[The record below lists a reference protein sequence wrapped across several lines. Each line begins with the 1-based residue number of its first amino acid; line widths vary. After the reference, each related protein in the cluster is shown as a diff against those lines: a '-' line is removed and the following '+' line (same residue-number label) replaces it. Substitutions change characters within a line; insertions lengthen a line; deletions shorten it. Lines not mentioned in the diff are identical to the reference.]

1 MPAGKSRISAIAVA
15 PGDSDIV
22 WVGKNNGELW
32 KTSNGKSASPT
43 WTAVDDNYS
52 LNPLP
57 NRYVTRIVI
66 DRWDHNKVY
75 VCLGGFKPDNVQ
87 VTTDGGKTFRDATGT
102 APSGLPD
109 VPVRGLAEH
118 PYIPGWLYAATEVG
132 VFASED
138 GGKSWSTT
146 NEGPAN
152 VCVDEVV
159 FLHHST
165 TLLAATHGR
174 GLFTA
179 RIVAVQ
185 GSFQTFGAGCKGS
198 GGTPSLALD
207 PSTKPFLGE
216 KLKVE
221 ILHPPVWQY
230 GWMILGASNT
240 QAGPVPL
247 PLDLGA
253 VGMAGCKL
261 YVSPDFLSLYF
272 SNPVKNVWETR
283 IPQNPVL
290 LGSSFFLQYLS
301 KDPGTNPR
309 GLVLSN
315 AAKVTLGG

>member
-1 MPAGKSRISAIAVA
+1 MVGPAAPFFLASLTLSSFFPLPLFPVPLHWFFLFSVPPGWEGVGASPAPVCPPLEKGIDRQTRQKSLPRQNLWVHKWISALFKWCSGLRPAVY
-15 PGDSDIV
+15 P
-22 WVGKNNGELW
+22 
-32 KTSNGKSASPT
+32 
-43 WTAVDDNYS
+43 
-52 LNPLP
+52 
-57 NRYVTRIVI
+57 
-66 DRWDHNKVY
+66 H
-75 VCLGGFKPDNVQ
+75 
-87 VTTDGGKTFRDATGT
+87 RDATGT

-198 GGTPSLALD
+198 GGTPTLALD
-207 PSTKPFLGE
+207 PSTKPFLGG

-230 GWMILGASNT
+230 GWMILGASNS